1 MRRGHPRGR
10 TLGLGGGTDRGGS
23 LTQLPLHPP
32 TSAPGTISEQS
43 DTDPASDSKAPSSRG
58 HGGGGPGTASGA
70 NWVSSLGTP
79 MPGARTSEM
88 SCLTVSIL
96 LTGTLRLQ
104 EMTSVLSHPADQ
116 GMAGIPA
123 QALWLQA
130 VAASWLPSGGPWP
143 PLGGD
148 SQVAQQAVPHPNW
161 DRARRGAQPG

>member
-1 MRRGHPRGR
+1 
-10 TLGLGGGTDRGGS
+10 
-23 LTQLPLHPP
+23 
-32 TSAPGTISEQS
+32 
-43 DTDPASDSKAPSSRG
+43 
-58 HGGGGPGTASGA
+58 
-70 NWVSSLGTP
+70 
-79 MPGARTSEM
+79 MPGACTSEM

-104 EMTSVLSHPADQ
+104 EMTSVLSHHADQ
-116 GMAGIPA
+116 GRAGIPA